1 MYKYDYVGEW
11 RSRVTRFRCTVCGYV
26 YIPEKGDPDGGIAP
40 GTFFDDIQSDWV
52 CPICGVGKGQFEV
65 EDD

>member
-1 MYKYDYVGEW
+1 M
-11 RSRVTRFRCTVCGYV
+11 TRFRCTVCGYV

-65 EDD
+65 EDDE